1 MKLTGKTITFT
12 NPIYVKSW
20 ASAVGSKETAGPLKN
35 HFDLTFDDDL
45 LGQPTWEK
53 AETQL
58 VRSAVKTALDKG
70 GVTLP
75 QLDFMTGGDLLNQC
89 TASSF
94 ASRDFSVPFLGLYGA
109 CSTMAEGLLISS
121 VFIDGGM
128 KYALCEASSHFCS
141 AERQYRMPIEYGSQR
156 SPAAQWTVT
165 GCGAVLV
172 SDEPSEIMVTRAK
185 IGKIVDLGVTDI
197 SNMGAAMAPAAFDT
211 INEFFK
217 ETGTSPSD
225 FDLIVTGDLAQ
236 VGHDVVVELF
246 DRENVD
252 ISPYYDDCGCMIF
265 DGQDTH
271 AGGSGCGCSA
281 SVLCSILLKRMMEGE
296 INSLLFCGTGALL
309 SPTTSNQGESIP
321 GICHLVELRRV

>member
-12 NPIYVKSW
+12 NPIYIHSW

-172 SDEPSEIMVTRAK
+172 SDEPSEIMITRAK

-281 SVLCSILLKRMMEGE
+281 SVLCSILLKRMKEGE

>member
-70 GVTLP
+70 EVTLP

-321 GICHLVELRRV
+321 GICHLVEFRRV

>member
-172 SDEPSEIMVTRAK
+172 SDEPSEIMITRAK

-246 DRENVD
+246 NRENVD

-281 SVLCSILLKRMMEGE
+281 SVLCSILLKRMKEGE

>member
-271 AGGSGCGCSA
+271 AGGSGCVCSA
-281 SVLCSILLKRMMEGE
+281 SVLCSILLKRMKEGE

>member
-172 SDEPSEIMVTRAK
+172 SDEPSEIMITRAK

-217 ETGTSPSD
+217 ETDTSPSD

-281 SVLCSILLKRMMEGE
+281 SVLCSILLKRMREGE

-321 GICHLVELRRV
+321 GICHLVELRRI

>member
-70 GVTLP
+70 GVTFP

-281 SVLCSILLKRMMEGE
+281 SVLCSILLKRMKEGE

>member
-70 GVTLP
+70 EVTLP

-281 SVLCSILLKRMMEGE
+281 SVLCSILLKRMREGE

>member
-12 NPIYVKSW
+12 NPIYIHSW

-70 GVTLP
+70 EVTLP

-172 SDEPSEIMVTRAK
+172 SDEPSEIMITRAK

-246 DRENVD
+246 NRENVD

-281 SVLCSILLKRMMEGE
+281 SVLCSILLKRMREGE

>member
-58 VRSAVKTALDKG
+58 VRSTVKTALDKG
-70 GVTLP
+70 AVTLP

-197 SNMGAAMAPAAFDT
+197 SNMKAAMAPAAFDT

-281 SVLCSILLKRMMEGE
+281 SVLCSILLKRMKEGE

>member
-12 NPIYVKSW
+12 NPIYIHSW

-128 KYALCEASSHFCS
+128 KCALCEASSHFCS

-172 SDEPSEIMVTRAK
+172 SDEPSEIMITRAK

-281 SVLCSILLKRMMEGE
+281 SVLCSILLKRMKDGE

>member
-35 HFDLTFDDDL
+35 HFYLTYDDDL

-172 SDEPSEIMVTRAK
+172 SDEPSEIMITRAK

-281 SVLCSILLKRMMEGE
+281 SVLCSILLKRMREGE

-321 GICHLVELRRV
+321 GICHLVEFRRV

>member
-35 HFDLTFDDDL
+35 HFELTFDDDL

-172 SDEPSEIMVTRAK
+172 SDEPSEIMITRAK

-281 SVLCSILLKRMMEGE
+281 SVLCSILLKRMKEGE

>member
-1 MKLTGKTITFT
+1 MKLKGKTLEFT
-12 NPIYVKSW
+12 RPVYINSW

-35 HFDLTFDDDL
+35 HFDLTYDDDL
-45 LGQPTWEK
+45 LGQATWEK
-53 AETQL
+53 AEIEL
-58 VRSAVKTALDKG
+58 VKSAVKMALDKG
-70 GVTLP
+70 GIATP
-75 QLDFMTGGDLLNQC
+75 SLDLVAGGDLLNQC

-94 ASRDFSVPFLGLYGA
+94 AGRDFAVPFMGLYGA
-109 CSTMAEGLLISS
+109 CSTMAEGLILTSA
-121 VFIDGGM
+121 FIDGGIN
-128 KYALCEASSHFCS
+128 YALCEASSHFCS

-165 GCGAVLV
+165 GCGAVLL
-172 SDEPSEIMVTRAK
+172 SDKPSNIMVTRAK
-185 IGKIVDLGVTDI
+185 IGKIVDLGVTDV

-211 INEFFK
+211 INEFFRD
-217 ETGTSPSD
+217 TGTAPKD

-236 VGHDVVVELF
+236 VGRDVVIELF
-246 DRENVD
+246 ARENID
-252 ISPYYDDCGCMIF
+252 IAPYYDDCGCMIF

-281 SVLCSILLKRMMEGE
+281 SVLCSYLLNKMDEGG
-296 INSLLFCGTGALL
+296 IGSLLFCGTGALL

>member
-12 NPIYVKSW
+12 NPIYIHSW

-70 GVTLP
+70 GVTFP

-246 DRENVD
+246 ARENVD

-281 SVLCSILLKRMMEGE
+281 SVLCSILLKRMREGE

>member
-12 NPIYVKSW
+12 NHIYVKSW

-70 GVTLP
+70 GVTFP

-211 INEFFK
+211 INEFFN

-281 SVLCSILLKRMMEGE
+281 SVLCSILLKRIKEGE
-296 INSLLFCGTGALL
+296 IHSLLFCGTGALL

>member
-1 MKLTGKTITFT
+1 MKLTGKTITFER
-12 NPIYVKSW
+12 PVYIKSW
-20 ASAVGSKETAGPLKN
+20 ASAVGSKEAAGPLKS
-35 HFDLTFDDDL
+35 HFDLIFDDDL
-45 LGQPTWEK
+45 LGQATWEK
-53 AETQL
+53 AETEL
-58 VRSAVKTALDKG
+58 VKSAVKTALDKG
-70 GVTLP
+70 DVTLP

-94 ASRDFSVPFLGLYGA
+94 ASRDFAVPFLGLYGA

-121 VFIDGGM
+121 VFVDGGM
-128 KYALCEASSHFCS
+128 SKVLCEASSHFCS

-172 SDEPSEIMVTRAK
+172 TDEPSEIMITRAK
-185 IGKIVDLGVTDI
+185 IGKIVDLGVTDV
-197 SNMGAAMAPAAFDT
+197 SNMGTAMAPAAFDT

-217 ETGTSPSD
+217 DTNTSPSD

-236 VGHDVVVELF
+236 VGRDVVTELF
-246 DRENVD
+246 QNEGID
-252 ISPYYDDCGCMIF
+252 IAPYYDDCGCMIF
-265 DGQDTH
+265 GAQDVH

-281 SVLCSILLKRMMEGE
+281 SVLCSALLKRMTDGD
-296 INSLLFCGTGALL
+296 IKSLLFCGTGALL

>member
-281 SVLCSILLKRMMEGE
+281 SVLCSILLKRMREGE

>member
-172 SDEPSEIMVTRAK
+172 SDEPSEIMITRAK

-281 SVLCSILLKRMMEGE
+281 SVLCSILLKRMKEGE

>member
-281 SVLCSILLKRMMEGE
+281 SVLCSILLKRMKEGE

>member
-58 VRSAVKTALDKG
+58 VRSTVKTALDKG
-70 GVTLP
+70 AVTLP

-211 INEFFK
+211 INEFFN

-246 DRENVD
+246 NRENVD

-281 SVLCSILLKRMMEGE
+281 SVLCSILLKRMKEGE